1 MQDPTHFSIKNSINS
16 AIQSAILVLK
26 LIIPLF
32 ILAEILLYLDVL
44 KYITFIF
51 EPITDLLDLPKET
64 SIGIAAAMFF
74 NIYAGL
80 AFLAPLHL
88 SPYEWTILGTF
99 LGIAHS
105 LVVENLIMKK
115 VGIPYWYSW
124 GLRIGFAFLAVLP
137 LQYLP
142 DSFFQSIVTSAE
154 SIEQKVYESFT
165 DMLLYALKDSF
176 VLSLKVIAIV
186 TVIIFVMD
194 YIKSRDF
201 MQRYQQKTSSLFSIV
216 AGLLLGITYG
226 AGILI
231 AEAKKDTLSKADI
244 LYIGTFLMLCHSI
257 IEDILLFVI
266 FGANGWVIFAI
277 RVLMALLFSSILVK
291 LYQRKFYA
299 NNTIQ

>member
-105 LVVENLIMKK
+105 LVVEKDSIPEIVKITSYSKDDNEIMSLE
-115 VGIPYWYSW
+115 VEGYDIYGVQFHP
-124 GLRIGFAFLAVLP
+124 
-137 LQYLP
+137 
-142 DSFFQSIVTSAE
+142 E
-154 SIEQKVYESFT
+154 SIMSEHGYKILDNF
-165 DMLLYALKDSF
+165 LK
-176 VLSLKVIAIV
+176 
-186 TVIIFVMD
+186 
-194 YIKSRDF
+194 
-201 MQRYQQKTSSLFSIV
+201 
-216 AGLLLGITYG
+216 
-226 AGILI
+226 
-231 AEAKKDTLSKADI
+231 
-244 LYIGTFLMLCHSI
+244 
-257 IEDILLFVI
+257 
-266 FGANGWVIFAI
+266 I
-277 RVLMALLFSSILVK
+277 RS
-291 LYQRKFYA
+291 
-299 NNTIQ
+299 